1 MPGRCMEGVP
11 PQVNDDNAVP
21 DAGRQNIP
29 PPPAHPPKSAVPA
42 AAQTELQQEPAAE
55 SGPQQ
60 LLVKAGFLVVLLV
73 LGGMLVWA
81 FVAMLA
87 TATLQTTGEPVPAA
101 KSPSDAAPSAT
112 PRPSLPVK
120 GVSSLDFR
128 LGDCFKD
135 FDPSTPDAEV
145 VACASPHS
153 AQLVAVHQYAA
164 ADAYPGSSAMKAK
177 GREACQAAP
186 LNSKTTGYELKYRLA
201 YPSPDS
207 WRSGD
212 RRVDCYITSTS
223 GNIIKSSL
231 LP

>member
-1 MPGRCMEGVP
+1 M
-11 PQVNDDNAVP
+11 
-21 DAGRQNIP
+21 
-29 PPPAHPPKSAVPA
+29 
-42 AAQTELQQEPAAE
+42 L
-55 SGPQQ
+55 
-60 LLVKAGFLVVLLV
+60 LLV

-81 FVAMLA
+81 LGAMLA
-87 TATLQTTGEPVPAA
+87 TATLQTIGEPGPAA
-101 KSPSDAAPSAT
+101 TSPSDAAPSAA
-112 PRPSLPVK
+112 PRASLPMK

-128 LGDCFKD
+128 IGDCFKD
-135 FDPSTPDAEV
+135 FDPSAPDAEI

-164 ADAYPGSSAMKAK
+164 ADSYPGSRAMKAK

-186 LNSKTTGYELKYRLA
+186 LSSKTTGYELKYRVA

-207 WRSGD
+207 WRRGD
-212 RRVDCYITSTS
+212 RRVDCYVVSAS